1 MQQDTSFPLT
11 PTQDEVVGGATA
23 LTGAALRQSQ
33 VNQTG
38 VESSQIQ
45 NTSSFVMSP
54 ILVPLDTKQ
63 QQLQQQQVSQ
73 EQQLFQEQLQREAA
87 YTPMAL
93 PNTMHT
99 YMQDCINAPNPPKHS
114 INGTQSHKPK
124 WLLDQQNVDV
134 ERPVFPGSFLWNGT
148 NVYKVP
154 EECKVQ
160 HSPVSISRQMIKDI
174 ATTTVG
180 RYKNLPFYRSLPVDG
195 VNTSINLE
203 INWKDTGSGEFVFI
217 TTTHSVFD
225 SARLRLVQQPTMI
238 EELKIPGQIFHRL
251 TAYHGEVA
259 EIPLRARSLDVGQEG
274 EILLQRCY
282 SIREFSLLISVQI
295 TTGFVGNDRTMFLT
309 LRNLKYPQEYP
320 EGIIHFP
327 WAQAAEVVGGFKS
340 IHEELYHN
348 KLLLKKKK
356 NFTATRVLRDIEASK
371 SQVTANNYHTWLLK

>member
-1 MQQDTSFPLT
+1 
-11 PTQDEVVGGATA
+11 
-23 LTGAALRQSQ
+23 
-33 VNQTG
+33 
-38 VESSQIQ
+38 
-45 NTSSFVMSP
+45 
-54 ILVPLDTKQ
+54 
-63 QQLQQQQVSQ
+63 
-73 EQQLFQEQLQREAA
+73 
-87 YTPMAL
+87 
-93 PNTMHT
+93 
-99 YMQDCINAPNPPKHS
+99 
-114 INGTQSHKPK
+114 
-124 WLLDQQNVDV
+124 
-134 ERPVFPGSFLWNGT
+134 
-148 NVYKVP
+148 
-154 EECKVQ
+154 
-160 HSPVSISRQMIKDI
+160 MIKDI

-238 EELKIPGQIFHRL
+238 EELKIPGHIFHRL
-251 TAYHGEVA
+251 TAYLGEVA

-282 SIREFSLLISVQI
+282 SIREFSLLVSVQI

-348 KLLLKKKK
+348 KLL
-356 NFTATRVLRDIEASK
+356 
-371 SQVTANNYHTWLLK
+371 